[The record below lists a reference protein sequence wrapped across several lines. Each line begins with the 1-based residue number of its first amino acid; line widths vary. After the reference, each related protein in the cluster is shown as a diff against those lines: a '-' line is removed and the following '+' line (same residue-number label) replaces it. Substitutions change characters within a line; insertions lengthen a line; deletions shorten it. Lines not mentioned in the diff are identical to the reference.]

1 MKRLTLISTILA
13 IIMFSIGQ
21 GVSGINRNE
30 AIGLLG
36 TSVSAFI
43 ITDFIA
49 EQKKH
54 ERVRTAYR
62 AKGQLVAAKLKEN
75 NIQPEEL
82 NTLII
87 VYKEEQRLELYAKR
101 ESDIAFKKISTYDIC
116 AISGQPGPKRMQGD
130 KQVPEGFYFID
141 EFNPVSSFYLS
152 LGINYPNASD
162 KKKSNEQNPGGDIF
176 IHGSCVTIGCIPV
189 TDDKIKEIYL
199 YAIQARQNG
208 QLKIPVYIFPFI
220 MTSQNMKD
228 YKATYI
234 RNEGLL
240 RFWDNLKAGH
250 DKFEVEKRELNITV
264 DDYGNYSFP
273 SAN

>member
-1 MKRLTLISTILA
+1 MRRFILIWAMLANIL
-13 IIMFSIGQ
+13 FSIGQ
-21 GVSGINRNE
+21 GVSGIHRND
-30 AIGLLG
+30 AIELLG

-43 ITDFIA
+43 IKDFIA
-49 EQKKH
+49 EQKKY

-62 AKGQLVAAKLKEN
+62 EKGQLVAAKLKEN
-75 NIQPEEL
+75 NIQPDQL
-82 NTLII
+82 NILI
-87 VYKEEQRLELYAKR
+87 VAYKEEQKLELYAKQ
-101 ESDIAFKKISTYDIC
+101 EIDISFKKISTYDIC

-176 IHGSCVTIGCIPV
+176 IHGSCVTIGCIPM
-189 TDDKIKEIYL
+189 TDNKIKEIYL

-208 QLKIPVYIFPFI
+208 QLKIPVYFFPFI

-240 RFWDNLKAGH
+240 RFWDNLKEGH
-250 DKFEVEKRELNITV
+250 DKFEIDKRELNIEV
-264 DDYGNYSFP
+264 DGYGGYSFF
-273 SAN
+273 SSN